1 MHHGGYMRTDLQL
14 SPEDIKAI
22 ESVLARDERVMLIP
36 TRDRIRIVRVRHD
49 EVKVDKKTEY
59 ITKY

>member
-1 MHHGGYMRTDLQL
+1 MRTDLKL
-14 SPEDIKAI
+14 TPEMVQAI

-36 TRDRIRIVRVRHD
+36 TKDRIKVVRVRHD

>member
-1 MHHGGYMRTDLQL
+1 MRNDLQL
-14 SPEDIKAI
+14 TPEDIKAI

-36 TRDRIRIVRVRHD
+36 TRDRIKIVRVRHD
-49 EVKVDKKTEY
+49 EVKVDTKTEF

>member
-1 MHHGGYMRTDLQL
+1 MVQ
-14 SPEDIKAI
+14 AI

-36 TRDRIRIVRVRHD
+36 TKDRIKVVRVRQD
-49 EVKVDKKTEY
+49 EVKVDRKKEH

>member
-1 MHHGGYMRTDLQL
+1 MRTDLKL
-14 SPEDIKAI
+14 TPEDVRAI

-36 TRDRIRIVRVRHD
+36 TKDRIKIVRVRHD

-59 ITKY
+59 MTNYS

>member
-1 MHHGGYMRTDLQL
+1 MRTDLKL
-14 SPEDIKAI
+14 STEEIAAI

-36 TRDRIRIVRVRHD
+36 TRERFKIVRVRHD
-49 EVKVDKKTEY
+49 EIKPDKKTAY